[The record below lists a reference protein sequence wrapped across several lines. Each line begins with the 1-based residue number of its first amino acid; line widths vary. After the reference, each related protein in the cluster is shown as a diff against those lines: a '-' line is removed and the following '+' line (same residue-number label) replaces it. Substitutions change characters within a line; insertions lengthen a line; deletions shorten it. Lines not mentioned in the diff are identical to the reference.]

1 MSTET
6 LQWKDLSLEELELVL
21 KSEEVTGEPEEYAY
35 IRDNGRLNL
44 LNDES
49 AVQFSLELP
58 KTEAVETNGTG

>member
-49 AVQFSLELP
+49 VVQFSLELP
-58 KTEAVETNGTG
+58 KTEAVEATEAG

>member
-35 IRDNGRLNL
+35 IRENDRLNL

-58 KTEAVETNGTG
+58 KTEAVEATEAG

>member
-6 LQWKDLSLEELELVL
+6 LQWKDLALEELELVL

-49 AVQFSLELP
+49 AVQFSLVV
-58 KTEAVETNGTG
+58 AQD

>member
-6 LQWKDLSLEELELVL
+6 LQWNDLSLEELELVL

-58 KTEAVETNGTG
+58 KTAAVEATEAG

>member
-21 KSEEVTGEPEEYAY
+21 KSEEVTGEPEEYTY

-58 KTEAVETNGTG
+58 KTEAVEATEAG

>member
-1 MSTET
+1 VSTET

-35 IRDNGRLNL
+35 IRDNGRLHL

-58 KTEAVETNGTG
+58 KTEAVEATEAG

>member
-58 KTEAVETNGTG
+58 KTETVEATEAG

>member
-49 AVQFSLELP
+49 AVQFSLVLP
-58 KTEAVETNGTG
+58 KTEAVEATEAG

>member
-1 MSTET
+1 MSTEI

-58 KTEAVETNGTG
+58 KTEAVKATEAG